1 MGSGISPERK
11 REWDH
16 GLMRVLIFTSSGGT
30 AHDAAAGALRD
41 WLRQWDPGGE
51 VWIEQVLE
59 NASGPYRGGVAFY
72 NWIQKHA
79 PWIHQAYWC
88 LMEFEDLIKPGT
100 LLFGRRYVGDLL
112 RKLRPD
118 LLISTHPHTNR
129 GHFPFAKRV
138 LGPQLRCLTCCTEL
152 DGGFG
157 FSRNWLSSSA
167 AAIWVQTAE
176 VRDELLRRRYP
187 AERIALLGPLLY
199 PAYHRPAPNYNQGK
213 DARPG
218 SALQSTAGHPVST
231 ASNTDQQPQSA
242 SNGCASNGLPLLVLG
257 AGANGAN
264 NHGRLLEVLLPFA
277 GRIAV
282 VALAGRRQAAL
293 EQVQTWAR
301 AHPQL
306 AVSALGFQGPEQM
319 VALYRSAWAMVARPG
334 ARTATEAL
342 VLGCPLVFN
351 SFGTTM
357 PQEWLARRYFHR
369 RGLERTIN
377 QPEQLATLVAE
388 WLDRPERYDR
398 WRQLYQDH
406 RLIADPA
413 AVGQLLQG
421 S

>member
-1 MGSGISPERK
+1 M

-16 GLMRVLIFTSSGGT
+16 GPMRVLIFTSSGGT
-30 AHDAAAGALRD
+30 AHDAAAEALRD

-51 VWIEQVLE
+51 VWIEKVLE
-59 NASGPYRGGVAFY
+59 NASGPYRGGVALY

-112 RKLRPD
+112 RRLRPD

-129 GHFPFAKRV
+129 GHFPYAKRL

-152 DGGFG
+152 AGGFG

-167 AAIWVQTAE
+167 DAIWVQTAE
-176 VRDELLRRRYP
+176 VREELLKRRYP

-199 PAYHRPAPNYNQGK
+199 RPYHQPAPSSGLAK
-213 DARPG
+213 EARSG
-218 SALQSTAGHPVST
+218 SARQGAAGHPAST
-231 ASNTDQQPQSA
+231 ASSTDQHPQTA
-242 SNGCASNGLPLLVLG
+242 GTALPLLVLG

-264 NHGRLLEVLLPFA
+264 NHCRLLNVLLPFA
-277 GRIAV
+277 GRLAV

-293 EQVQTWAR
+293 EQVQAWAR

-357 PQEWLARRYFHR
+357 PQEWLARRYFQR
-369 RGLERTIN
+369 RGLERSIDH
-377 QPEQLATLVAE
+377 PEQLATLVAE
-388 WLDRPERYDR
+388 WLDQPGRYRR

-406 RLIADPA
+406 RLGADPA
-413 AVGQLLQG
+413 AVGKLLG
-421 S
+421 ES